1 MYGLVNQAVRE
12 MVVTNYGEAKWEEI
26 REKAGTD
33 DVFIAM
39 DQYPD
44 DVTVGLVG
52 SACAV
57 LGAQPAQ
64 VLEGFGEFWVDFTG
78 RTYGELFEMSGDS
91 FVGFIKNLNDLHTR
105 VEQMMPD
112 LAPPSFI
119 VTDETD
125 GEFKLQYHSKRAG
138 LHPMILGLVRGLGKR
153 FKTSVEIKHL
163 RGKDDGLAY
172 EEFLVKHKPA

>member
-12 MVVTNYGEAKWEEI
+12 MVVTHYGEDKWEEI
-26 REKAGTD
+26 REQAGTD

-44 DVTVGLVG
+44 EVTVGLVG
-52 SACAV
+52 GACAV
-57 LGAQPAQ
+57 LGAEPAQ
-64 VLEGFGEFWVDFTG
+64 VLESFGEYWVQFTV

-125 GEFKLQYHSKRAG
+125 GQFTLQYHSKRAG
-138 LHPMILGLVRGLGKR
+138 LQPMVQGLVRGLGKH
-153 FKTSVEIKHL
+153 FNTAVDITL
-163 RGKDDGLAY
+163 VRGKDQGLSY
-172 EEFLVKHKPA
+172 DEFRVKHQPA

>member
-12 MVVTNYGEAKWEEI
+12 MVLTHFGEEKWEAI

-44 DVTVGLVG
+44 EVTVGLVG
-52 SACAV
+52 GACAV

-64 VLEGFGEFWVDFTG
+64 VLESFGEFWVDFTG

-91 FVGFIKNLNDLHTR
+91 FVAFVKNLNDLHTR

-119 VTDETD
+119 VTDERP
-125 GEFKLQYHSKRAG
+125 GEFKLQYHSKRDG

-153 FKTSVEIKHL
+153 FKTQVEITRL
-163 RGKDDGLAY
+163 RGKEDGLAY
-172 EEFLVKHKPA
+172 DEFLVKHRPA

>member
-12 MVVTNYGEAKWEEI
+12 MVLTHHGEEKWEAI

-44 DVTVGLVG
+44 EVTGNLVG
-52 SACAV
+52 GACAV
-57 LGAQPAQ
+57 LGAKPEQ
-64 VLEGFGEFWVDFTG
+64 VLEGFGEYWVDFTG

-91 FVGFIKNLNDLHTR
+91 FVSFVKNLNDLHTR

-112 LAPPSFI
+112 LSPPSFI
-119 VTDETD
+119 VTDEKP
-125 GEFKLQYHSKRAG
+125 GEFKLEYHSKRVG
-138 LHPMILGLVRGLGKR
+138 LHPMVLGLMQGLGKR
-153 FKTSVEIKHL
+153 FKTKVEITRQ
-163 RGKDDGLAY
+163 RGAEDGLSY
-172 EEFLVKHKPA
+172 DEFLVRHQPA

>member
-12 MVVTNYGEAKWEEI
+12 MVMTHFGEEKWEAI

-52 SACAV
+52 GACAV

-64 VLEGFGEFWVDFTG
+64 VLESFGEFWVDFVG

-91 FVGFIKNLNDLHTR
+91 FVVFVKNLNDLHTR
-105 VEQMMPD
+105 VEQMMPE
-112 LAPPSFI
+112 LKPPSFI
-119 VTDETD
+119 VTDEAP
-125 GEFKLQYHSKRAG
+125 GQFKLQYHSKRDG
-138 LHPMILGLVRGLGKR
+138 LHPMILGLVRGLGKK
-153 FKTSVEIKHL
+153 FNTKVEITRL
-163 RGKDDGLAY
+163 RGKEAGISYD
-172 EEFLVKHKPA
+172 EFQVNYQPA

>member
-12 MVVTNYGEAKWEEI
+12 MVLAHFGEAKWEAI

-44 DVTVGLVG
+44 KVTGDLVG
-52 SACAV
+52 GACAV
-57 LGAQPAQ
+57 LGVTPEQ
-64 VLEGFGEFWVDFTG
+64 VLETFGEYWVDFTG
-78 RTYGELFEMSGDS
+78 RTYGELFEMSGNS
-91 FVGFIKNLNDLHTR
+91 FVAFVKNLNDLHTR
-105 VEQMMPD
+105 VGHMMPN

-119 VTDETD
+119 VTDEQP
-125 GEFKLQYHSKRAG
+125 GVFKLQYHSKRAG

-153 FKTSVEIKHL
+153 FNETVEITRL
-163 RGKDDGLAY
+163 RGAEDGLSY
-172 EEFLVKHKPA
+172 DEFLVKHAPR

>member
-12 MVVTNYGEAKWEEI
+12 MVVTNYGEEKWEEI

-52 SACAV
+52 GACAV

-64 VLEGFGEFWVDFTG
+64 VLEGFGEFWVDFTV
-78 RTYGELFEMSGDS
+78 RTYGELFAMSGDD

-119 VTDETD
+119 VTDETP

-138 LHPMILGLVRGLGKR
+138 LHPMIFGLLRGLGKH
-153 FKTSVEIKHL
+153 FKTQVESTRL
-163 RGKDDGLAY
+163 RGKEEGLSY
-172 EEFLVKHKPA
+172 EEFLVKHRPA